1 MEWKKAKWLIIAVLL
16 AVNVFLAFNIIV
28 KYSQAQK
35 ASRGELLD
43 ALSLTRELP
52 GFSEETFSSLP
63 VYIYSFTSR
72 RSVSTEQAL
81 AQSLLSSPVTPSEA
95 GGGVTIYQS
104 GEYRVTFRRGGY
116 TEGFIAA
123 KGGDLKNLSSV
134 LKRAGIKNTVTDDGV
149 AFSYKGKEILNAS
162 LTAKS
167 DGAVFSFSG
176 TVPMSD
182 GWTRSVRS
190 LSRGELILAL
200 ARHVKENGLGKLLS
214 VTVSYRVTP
223 TGVQDIS
230 LIPIMTVECENG
242 GLIMSMTDKTLI
254 YSGN

>member
-1 MEWKKAKWLIIAVLL
+1 M
-16 AVNVFLAFNIIV
+16 
-28 KYSQAQK
+28 
-35 ASRGELLD
+35 
-43 ALSLTRELP
+43 
-52 GFSEETFSSLP
+52 
-63 VYIYSFTSR
+63 
-72 RSVSTEQAL
+72 

-176 TVPMSD
+176 TVPISD